1 MKKLTLIVTIS
12 ILSLF
17 MLFTSCGNADNQDGN
32 NENNSSETTLE
43 GDVTTGTHVHKYGE
57 WVTVSEPTCKESGTK
72 ERTCSC
78 GSKETEDIPT
88 VAHKYVNNVCS
99 MCKQSNPD
107 EFVPDYSEGEAN
119 VVGGDSGLSRYV
131 SQGSYL
137 YFSASGNTIDKIKIN
152 KSGIK
157 TVYKVTAGRIMNVNV
172 LGDWVYFYC
181 EGSTVGK
188 SYIARVR
195 TDGSGFEKIV
205 SSVAVWEMIV
215 AKDTVYYTTFPTDG
229 EYKDFAKDVMP
240 LYCVSVN
247 GGTPKQ
253 IHDGAVGELV
263 ADDKFI
269 YFIHDSEDG
278 DQSIRR
284 IKHGNTSSDVLVEN
298 KEIYNLAIEGSKL
311 YFFEHNKYD
320 DIYSLA
326 SVATNGGG
334 YTVFGKVMQYS
345 DSMCVVGN
353 KAYYIGGLY
362 SEDMFYEEMGLV
374 EYDLTTK
381 GSRIVREDYEIF
393 GFEYAGN
400 LLIFENY
407 DYEAERLDSL
417 TIYFTD
423 KNVTKNLKI
432 S

>member
-1 MKKLTLIVTIS
+1 MKKLTLIFTIS

-43 GDVTTGTHVHKYGE
+43 GDVTTDTHVHKYGE

-107 EFVPDYSEGEAN
+107 AFVPDYSEGEAN
-119 VVGGDSGLSRYV
+119 VVGSDKGLSRYV

-215 AKDTVYYTTFPTDG
+215 AKDVVYYTTYSTDG
-229 EYKDFAKDVMP
+229 EYRDFAKDVMP

-253 IHDGAVGELV
+253 IHDGAVHELV
-263 ADDKFI
+263 GDDKFI
-269 YFIHDSEDG
+269 YFIHDNEDG
-278 DQSIRR
+278 DPSIRR

-311 YFFEHNKYD
+311 YFFEYNKYD

-334 YTVFGKVMQYS
+334 YTVFGKVIQYS
-345 DSMCVVGN
+345 AAMHAVGN
-353 KAYYIGGLY
+353 KVYYLGGLY
-362 SEDMFYEEMGLV
+362 RENEFLESAGLV
-374 EYDLTTK
+374 EYNVSTK
-381 GSRIVREDYEIF
+381 TDRIAREDYEIIDF
-393 GFEYAGN
+393 QSAGN